1 MRDIEQKGNGFSAR
15 INMFLE
21 CPYTH
26 VHCLFIIQKQTLV
39 TFKTAK
45 VHLGEILS
53 AFELMDRESMEMVT
67 ENLKLSNPI
76 TSSRFYALI
85 ETSGSNKDHDEEKI
99 SSLLETLLNS
109 GQITD
114 GTLATDESK
123 IQVS

>member
-1 MRDIEQKGNGFSAR
+1 MNI
-15 INMFLE
+15 
-21 CPYTH
+21 
-26 VHCLFIIQKQTLV
+26 
-39 TFKTAK
+39 FKKAK